1 MKPLLITILAMLA
14 VQLAF
19 ADVYVF
25 TGTYQGKDLYVKNP
39 FAPDGVGF
47 CVFEVRVNGEITS
60 DEVNSSAFAID
71 LSLFDL
77 QLGAPVEVIIRTKD
91 SCEPRVINPDAI
103 APKSTFE
110 LQSMVLNE
118 ERLAFATKNESGPL
132 PFIVEQFKWNKW
144 VPVATLEGK
153 AGAGESARYEVVV
166 PVHSGENVFRVTQHD
181 SDGARSSERFEMK
194 SDFAEVRILEEKFTT
209 ELRFSAKTD
218 YEVFD
223 AYGVL
228 IGKGIG
234 DRIDAS
240 KWPSGTYYVNF
251 DRFFGQIAK
260 KR

>member
-1 MKPLLITILAMLA
+1 MKSLLFTVLALLA
-14 VQLAF
+14 VQLAS

-39 FAPDGVGF
+39 FSPDGVGF

-77 QLGAPVEVIIRTKD
+77 ELGAPVEVIIRSKD

-118 ERLAFATKNESGPL
+118 DRLAFSTKNESGPL

-144 VPVATLEGK
+144 VPVATVEGK
-153 AGAGESARYEVVV
+153 ARGGESARYEVAV
-166 PVHSGENVFRVTQHD
+166 PVHSGENVFRVSQHD
-181 SDGARSSERFEMK
+181 ADGARSSERFEVEG
-194 SDFAEVRILEEKFTT
+194 SATEVRIVEEKFST
-209 ELRFSAKTD
+209 ELRFSARTD

-228 IGKGIG
+228 IGKGIS
-234 DRIDAS
+234 DRVDAS

-251 DRFFGQIAK
+251 DRFFGQVVR